1 MSFESITKEVQ
12 ELVRKE
18 TIVRNDVLAK
28 VVPKTWGPFTAQ
40 FVLPSPFHVK
50 MEQQQQQW
58 KEQRAISLV
67 NYLMRAP
74 RVADF
79 DQITAAEFNILK
91 KVGFFPDHY
100 IDIYDRDG
108 TEWFRIPEYDGPDEW

>member
-1 MSFESITKEVQ
+1 MGTLHCSVCFAISFP
-12 ELVRKE
+12 RK
-18 TIVRNDVLAK
+18 NGA
-28 VVPKTWGPFTAQ
+28 AAA
-40 FVLPSPFHVK
+40 
-50 MEQQQQQW
+50 QQW

>member
-1 MSFESITKEVQ
+1 MHNITPEEEMQ
-12 ELVRKE
+12 ELVRVE
-18 TIVRNDVLAK
+18 TIVRNDVLAN
-28 VVPKTWGPFTAQ
+28 VVPETWGPFTAR

-50 MEQQQQQW
+50 MEQLRQW

-100 IDIYDRDG
+100 IEQYDRDG
-108 TEWFRIPEYDGPDEW
+108 GEWFRIPEYDGPDEW